1 MDAENQLPRLPG
13 SALKVCVGWGG
24 VGWVGSSPLCG
35 HSQLRLRLRLRLG
48 CGNTTVVQEVYNRD
62 RSPEVDDVED
72 LAAAATKHLDLLKQK
87 DKAESSF
94 IIEKT
99 VGKLLK
105 TQNTRPFPLY
115 LPTARFFRMGVLL
128 TL

>member
-1 MDAENQLPRLPG
+1 MYGRKSLNIVNKHVFICSDPYIY
-13 SALKVCVGWGG
+13 
-24 VGWVGSSPLCG
+24 
-35 HSQLRLRLRLRLG
+35 
-48 CGNTTVVQEVYNRD
+48 TTVVQEVYNQD

-105 TQNTRPFPLY
+105 TQITRPFHFIY
-115 LPTARFFRMGVLL
+115 LLIHKNL
-128 TL
+128 NL

>member
-1 MDAENQLPRLPG
+1 MDTRKG
-13 SALKVCVGWGG
+13 SLDLKRKSLNIVNKHVFIC
-24 VGWVGSSPLCG
+24 SNPYIY
-35 HSQLRLRLRLRLG
+35 
-48 CGNTTVVQEVYNRD
+48 TTVVQEVYNRD

-72 LAAAATKHLDLLKQK
+72 LAAAASKHLDLLKQK

-115 LPTARFFRMGVLL
+115 LPTERFFRMGVLL